1 MCDAETDW
9 PIYRPNIP
17 GNPCNDDR
25 CIQCWLSSKHCPTK
39 YRDGASQI
47 SGGYFRIVS
56 NVLLR
61 NSPWMSLCVVFS
73 GGGATRSIP
82 VHFSLA
88 AGIGSCWFMLICA
101 AYIHRVFLVQTAI
114 LDLNLV
120 ENPGLAALKNS
131 CVRWLPYKQFM
142 FGLVIIQWHETNTF
156 FSSKRWR

>member
-1 MCDAETDW
+1 MCC
-9 PIYRPNIP
+9 
-17 GNPCNDDR
+17 GNGLTNLPT
-25 CIQCWLSSKHCPTK
+25 KHSRKPMQRWSLHTVLAVLQTLPEK

-61 NSPWMSLCVVFS
+61 NSPWMSLCAFFP

-82 VHFSLA
+82 VHFSLTP
-88 AGIGSCWFMLICA
+88 GIGSCWFMLICA

-142 FGLVIIQWHETNTF
+142 LGLVIIQWHETNTF